1 MPRYLVTGLVTV
13 SVHTVVE
20 AKTKA
25 QALLLAEERA
35 LPSLC
40 HQCASCDGADE
51 GWRTSGELD
60 GSIEQ
65 MEAEK
70 Q

>member
-1 MPRYLVTGLVTV
+1 MPRYVVTGLVTI

-20 AKTKA
+20 AKNKA
-25 QALLLAEERA
+25 QAIALADERA

-40 HQCASCDGADE
+40 HQCGSAEGANE
-51 GWRTSGELD
+51 RWCTSGELD
-60 GSIEQ
+60 GSIEE